1 MSFERPGQFDASA
14 SLSKRQKVPQRFGE
28 FELNQEG
35 SLREPVIEDQEEEGG
50 PEELELDVETP
61 EGRAEIITEI
71 DNVAIDTSYT
81 AQFDYE
87 TQTYTINFSYGEA
100 AGDFVDSPVF
110 EQAAA
115 LYDQIADIEAQVEEG
130 REVSDEVVETLERGV
145 NVFIIGDDPMVLTE
159 PVPTKSVEGTQ
170 TAEVAL
176 DTTELYGITLP
187 QAGSDKRFGAITFG
201 KAIDLAIYRDTEAL
215 AVYPEKKRLLGKVMQ
230 IVRDVP
236 EEGLDDED
244 IDRLQS
250 LAEQINELETVPE
263 SKSRQATGT
272 KFENPGLHSP
282 EVQKDIDDA
291 RKVAGNFRL
300 LAEEQK
306 RAKLELVPEEE
317 DDRSLVITDATVS
330 SEPVDKLENIP
341 ADTANQS
348 MSESEYQPSTEYEA
362 INNAWNDIERSEH
375 VDPSEFSTEYE
386 AINTAWN
393 DVEQNTIPK
402 LSETEIRN
410 KVKQKELIG
419 ADWTDRLVGWKS
431 PYEELAN
438 VPFMEVLSWKEDTR
452 AGFLFAKLAELDMK
466 QSFFDTWN
474 DLFLMAAAGDIDFAG
489 KTFKQVVD
497 EYIVAQQTS

>member
-87 TQTYTINFSYGEA
+87 TQTYTINFSYGETP
-100 AGDFVDSPVF
+100 GDFVDSPVF

-130 REVSDEVVETLERGV
+130 REVPDKVVEALERGV
-145 NVFIIGDDPMVLTE
+145 NVFLIDAEPMVLTE

-317 DDRSLVITDATVS
+317 DDRSLAITDASVKKIVNEENSESKTTVS
-330 SEPVDKLENIP
+330 FSPSYEDIHNHEMDEYEIAREMSDDELEYGQQGGEEILGQKMSEYSAELQKVIRSEVGRIERKGSDKLDSWFN
-341 ADTANQS
+341 S
-348 MSESEYQPSTEYEA
+348 YQ
-362 INNAWNDIERSEH
+362 
-375 VDPSEFSTEYE
+375 
-386 AINTAWN
+386 
-393 DVEQNTIPK
+393 
-402 LSETEIRN
+402 
-410 KVKQKELIG
+410 
-419 ADWTDRLVGWKS
+419 S
-431 PYEELAN
+431 PYTIL
-438 VPFMEVLSWKEDTR
+438 
-452 AGFLFAKLAELDMK
+452 
-466 QSFFDTWN
+466 
-474 DLFLMAAAGDIDFAG
+474 GDISYEDIVALSQLNYFELKQNLDTNRVKYEVFDEWKKQFAEIAHFVPDTTG